1 METVINFQ
9 IDRLDYYR
17 RHARTTLS
25 HLTWRKAANLALNL
39 FELRVK
45 TPTPRSLP
53 LYLKLEPTPLCHMGC
68 LGCGH
73 RDPLFKKQFDPSMK
87 MGLEEFKRI
96 IDPLADALIG
106 ITFSLRG
113 EPLLNRN
120 LPSLVKYAHAKNIGT
135 SFPTNLSIPMDK
147 RFAEEIVS
155 SGLDAMFV
163 SLDGATE
170 ESYSKYRIGGDFD
183 LVLKNV
189 RLLSQAKRD
198 LESRSPRLIWKF
210 VIFDYNR
217 VEIPVA
223 RRKHKELGFDEM
235 EFVEDYHG
243 VPAKERE
250 LEVNRRLVE
259 KKSACF
265 FPWNTMTVTFD
276 GEVKPCCFRSQEFAL
291 GNANAG
297 PKEIWRSEAYTRLR
311 LGFATKDYGEN
322 MHPVCKACV
331 GLAPQARLLP
341 VQIAVKPQRP
351 VLAELP

>member
-1 METVINFQ
+1 VINFQ
-9 IDRLDYYR
+9 IDRFDYYR
-17 RHARTTLS
+17 RHVRTTLS
-25 HLTWRKAANLALNL
+25 HLTLRKAANLALNL

-45 TPTPRSLP
+45 ATTPRSLP
-53 LYLKLEPTPLCHMGC
+53 LYLKLEPTPLCHMFCPGC
-68 LGCGH
+68 QH
-73 RDPLFKKQFDPSMK
+73 HDPLFKKQFDPSMK
-87 MGLEEFKRI
+87 MGLEEFKRV

-163 SLDGATE
+163 SLDGAIA

-198 LESRSPRLIWKF
+198 LKSKSPRLIWKF

-217 VEIPVA
+217 AEIPVA
-223 RRKHKELGFDEM
+223 RQKHKELGFDEM
-235 EFVEDYHG
+235 EFVEDYQG
-243 VPAKERE
+243 VAVRERE
-250 LEVNRRLVE
+250 REFNRRLVAT
-259 KKSACF
+259 KSACF
-265 FPWNTMTVTFD
+265 FPWNTMTVTFE
-276 GEVKPCCFRSQEFAL
+276 GEVKPCCFRSEDFAL
-291 GNANAG
+291 GNANDG
-297 PKEIWRSEAYTRLR
+297 PGEIWRSEAYRRLR
-311 LGFATKDYGEN
+311 LGFATKGYGEN

-331 GLAPQARLLP
+331 GLAPKARHVQ
-341 VQIAVKPQRP
+341 VQIAVKPQ
-351 VLAELP
+351 VAS